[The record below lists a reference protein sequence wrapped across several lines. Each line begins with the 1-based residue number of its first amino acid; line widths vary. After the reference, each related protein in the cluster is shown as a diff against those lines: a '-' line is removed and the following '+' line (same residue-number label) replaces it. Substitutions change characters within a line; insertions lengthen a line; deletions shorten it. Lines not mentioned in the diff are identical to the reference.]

1 MLIFCI
7 NTDIQKIQL
16 GIMPVKTQTLLFCN
30 HQTERSQKLMNLEMI
45 TEGLKQLLQENN
57 YTPATI
63 RFYEREWS
71 KIQSFLTEEYGNT
84 AYDMERGLKYLE
96 NQYGFITKYND
107 GTLSQQRVQLLRVVH
122 MLEDYRLHQV
132 LTRRYYA
139 SKNPITL
146 NAYYSD
152 VSADY
157 SKCLDSMDLSMSTI
171 GHYKGI
177 SLVFM
182 DYLQQRK
189 IESTMNITMDTCNS
203 YLKTLAGYS
212 FKTIEQN
219 VCGIRHFLR
228 FLYSTGMLS
237 ADYAV
242 KIHMP
247 AVSKS
252 AKIPSAWKLDEL
264 KAMLSAIDRNSPIGK
279 RDYAMILLAC
289 ILGLRIGDIKNLRFH
304 NFNWEDKKLSLIQHK
319 THKPL
324 TLPIPDAVGWAVIDY
339 IKNGRPQ
346 YYETDHV
353 FLKHMPPFDPIG
365 NENHMQQQLV
375 RYMRKAGVDQ
385 RTKKHS
391 GFHSLRHSAGSMLL
405 EMETPLPIITDILGH
420 SDSDITAVYLKTDL
434 KKLAEC
440 VLSPE
445 GFCHE

>member
-1 MLIFCI
+1 
-7 NTDIQKIQL
+7 
-16 GIMPVKTQTLLFCN
+16 
-30 HQTERSQKLMNLEMI
+30 MNLEMI

-71 KIQSFLTEEYGNT
+71 KIQSFLTEEYGNID
-84 AYDMERGLKYLE
+84 YDMERGLKYLE

-122 MLEDYRLHQV
+122 MLEDYRLHQM

-157 SKCLDSMDLSMSTI
+157 SKCLDSTDLSMSTI

-189 IESTMNITMDTCNS
+189 MESTMNITMDTCNS

-228 FLYSTGMLS
+228 FLYSAGMLS

-289 ILGLRIGDIKNLRFH
+289 ILGLRIGDIKNLRFQ

-375 RYMRKAGVDQ
+375 RYMRKAGIDQ

-420 SDSDITAVYLKTDL
+420 SDSDVTAVYLKTDL

>member
-1 MLIFCI
+1 
-7 NTDIQKIQL
+7 
-16 GIMPVKTQTLLFCN
+16 
-30 HQTERSQKLMNLEMI
+30 MNLEMI
-45 TEGLKQLLQENN
+45 TERLKQLLQENN
-57 YTPATI
+57 YNPVTI
-63 RFYEREWS
+63 RFYEREWN
-71 KIQSFLTEEYGNT
+71 KIQCFLTAEYGNT
-84 AYDMERGLKYLE
+84 EYDMERGLKYLE
-96 NQYGFITKYND
+96 KQYGFITKYND

-139 SKNPITL
+139 SQNPITL
-146 NAYYSD
+146 NVHYSN
-152 VSADY
+152 VFADY
-157 SKCLDSMDLSMSTI
+157 SNFLDSTELSISTV
-171 GHYKGI
+171 GHYKRI

-189 IESTMNITMDTCNS
+189 IESTENITMNTCNS

-228 FLYSTGMLS
+228 FLYSVGMLS
-237 ADYAV
+237 ADYAE

-247 AVSKS
+247 VVSKS
-252 AKIPSAWKLDEL
+252 AKIPSAWNLGEL
-264 KAMLSAIDRNSPIGK
+264 QAMIGAIDRNNPIGK

-289 ILGLRIGDIKNLRFH
+289 VLGLRIGDIKNLRFQ

-365 NENHMQQQLV
+365 SENHMQQQLV
-375 RYMRKAGVDQ
+375 RYMRKAGID
-385 RTKKHS
+385 RRKKKHS
-391 GFHSLRHSAGSMLL
+391 GFHSLRHSAGSILL

-420 SDSDITAVYLKTDL
+420 SDSDVTAVYLKTDL

-440 VLSPE
+440 ILSPE
-445 GFCHE
+445 DFCYD

>member
-1 MLIFCI
+1 
-7 NTDIQKIQL
+7 
-16 GIMPVKTQTLLFCN
+16 
-30 HQTERSQKLMNLEMI
+30 MNLEMI

-96 NQYGFITKYND
+96 KQYGFITKYND